1 MCRRPLRKGSL
12 TVLRLVKTVAYLNGE
27 PDVIDLTY
35 AKIIADSIGVDA
47 PRLVTFE
54 LQYPRIIHAEFMTHR
69 VFSRNAS
76 SSRAIPVSRMIEN
89 VLANTAMPAE
99 WRMNEPGMQ
108 GFQTAPDDIAEVA
121 RQVMVMAAQS
131 AVNFAKQL
139 DCMGLHKQHVNRLTE
154 PFQYIKVVVTSSQWK
169 NFFGLRDHAAADPT
183 IQKLARLM
191 HEAYNASTPTKLSDL
206 EHHLPYITEEDF
218 DRAELHRT
226 QTGSQF
232 TTLDFLLRMSAARCA
247 RVSYNNFKGEV
258 PRSLPTSPCST
269 SSWSVNRFTRAR
281 LSIKRARTSTSGRTR
296 VGGIRPST
304 ATSSAGSSSG
314 RPSRTRTWKKWLRPK
329 EIVCDGTF

>member
-258 PRSLPTSPCST
+258 PKITSDLALFDKLVVSQPVHASPTEHQASPDIYLGKNKG
-269 SSWSVNRFTRAR
+269 WRYPAKHGN
-281 LSIKRARTSTSGRTR
+281 L
-296 VGGIRPST
+296 VGWQQFRKTI
-304 ATSSAGSSSG
+304 ANENLEEVAAA
-314 RPSRTRTWKKWLRPK
+314 
-329 EIVCDGTF
+329 

>member
-1 MCRRPLRKGSL
+1 LE
-12 TVLRLVKTVAYLNGE
+12 N

-76 SSRAIPVSRMIEN
+76 SSRAVPVLRVIEN
-89 VLANTAMPAE
+89 VLANPAMPAE

-108 GFQTAPDDIAEVA
+108 GFTTADEHTVEAAQRIMA
-121 RQVMVMAAQS
+121 MAAQA

-169 NFFGLRDHAAADPT
+169 NFFGLRDHEAADPT

-191 HEAYNASTPTKLSDL
+191 HEAYDASTPTLLSDT
-206 EHHLPYITEEDF
+206 ENHLPYITEEDF
-218 DRAELHRT
+218 DRAELFRS
-226 QTGSQF
+226 QSGSQL
-232 TTLDFLLRMSAARCA
+232 TLIDILRRMSAARCA

-258 PRSLPTSPCST
+258 PKITSDLSLYDKLVVSQPVHASPTEHQASPDIFLG
-269 SSWSVNRFTRAR
+269 VN
-281 LSIKRARTSTSGRTR
+281 SGWRYPEKHGNL
-296 VGGIRPST
+296 VGWQQFRKFISNENLEEV
-304 ATSSAGSSSG
+304 AAA
-314 RPSRTRTWKKWLRPK
+314 
-329 EIVCDGTF
+329 

>member
-1 MCRRPLRKGSL
+1 M
-12 TVLRLVKTVAYLNGE
+12 T
-27 PDVIDLTY
+27 DLTY
-35 AKIIADSIGVDA
+35 AKIIADSIGQDA

-76 SSRAIPVSRMIEN
+76 SSRAIPVMRMIEN

-108 GFQTAPDDIAEVA
+108 GFTVADEHTAEAA
-121 RQVMVMAAQS
+121 RRVMAMAAQA

-154 PFQYIKVVVTSSQWK
+154 PYQYIKVVVTSSQWK
-169 NFFGLRDHAAADPT
+169 NFFGLRDHEAADPT

-191 HEAYNASTPTKLSDL
+191 HDAFNASTPTKLSDL
-206 EHHLPYITEEDF
+206 EWHLPYITEDDF
-218 DRAELHRT
+218 NRAELFRT
-226 QTGSQF
+226 QSGSQF
-232 TTLDFLLRMSAARCA
+232 TTMDFLQRMSAARCA

-258 PRSLPTSPCST
+258 PKVASDLALYDKLVINQPVHASPTEHQASPDILLGKNKGWRYPQKHGNLVGWQQFRKFIANENLEQVDT
-269 SSWSVNRFTRAR
+269 SA
-281 LSIKRARTSTSGRTR
+281 A
-296 VGGIRPST
+296 
-304 ATSSAGSSSG
+304 A
-314 RPSRTRTWKKWLRPK
+314 
-329 EIVCDGTF
+329 

>member
-1 MCRRPLRKGSL
+1 MENP
-12 TVLRLVKTVAYLNGE
+12 T
-27 PDVIDLTY
+27 VIDLTY

-76 SSRAIPVSRMIEN
+76 SSRAIPIQRMIEN

-99 WRMNEPGMQ
+99 WRMNEGGMQ
-108 GFQTAPDDIAEVA
+108 GFTVADEHTAEAA
-121 RQVMVMAAQS
+121 RRVMVMAAQS

-169 NFFGLRDHAAADPT
+169 NFFGLRDHEAADPT

-191 HEAYNASTPTKLSDL
+191 HEAFNASTPTLLSDN
-206 EHHLPYITEEDF
+206 EDHLPYITEADS
-218 DRAELHRT
+218 DRAEIFRT
-226 QTGSQF
+226 ESGSQL
-232 TTLDFLLRMSAARCA
+232 TLIDILRRMSAARCA

-258 PRSLPTSPCST
+258 PKVESDLKLFDKLVVSQPVHASPTEHQASPDIFLG
-269 SSWSVNRFTRAR
+269 VNSGWRFPERHGN
-281 LSIKRARTSTSGRTR
+281 L
-296 VGGIRPST
+296 VGWQQFRKFISHENLETVP
-304 ATSSAGSSSG
+304 AA
-314 RPSRTRTWKKWLRPK
+314 
-329 EIVCDGTF
+329 